1 VWDPG
6 SQRWLRLAKAREAG
20 PPADALTVYLCLAD
34 LALETTGRASYSRA
48 IGLLRRARGAAKLVG
63 SEEAFRLHL
72 APVRE
77 QCRKRPTFMEML
89 DRASLA

>member
-1 VWDPG
+1 MWDPG